1 MNRGFNAR
9 TVQQGFTLIELMIVV
24 AIIGILAAVALPKYQ
39 DYVSRTQVTVAL
51 AEITPAKLVIEERAS
66 QGFTADQLT
75 ALNGNTDANAL
86 AAGLPGSQTS
96 RCSAIAIAAAATG
109 TASVRCT
116 IQGNAQINGQTLTWA
131 RTADNVAAT
140 PGVWTCTTT
149 VAARLAPST
158 CPVAAAATTTPP
170 ATTQPAG

>member
-66 QGFTADQLT
+66 QGFTTEQLT
-75 ALNGNTDANAL
+75 ALNGRADTNARE
-86 AAGLPGSQTS
+86 AGLSGSQTS
-96 RCSAIAIAAAATG
+96 RCSAIVIAADVSG
-109 TASVRCT
+109 TASVQCT
-116 IQGNAQINGQTLTWA
+116 IQGNAQVTGQTLTWA
-131 RTADNVAAT
+131 RAADTAANA
-140 PGVWTCTTT
+140 PGVWTCATT
-149 VAARLAPST
+149 VAARLAPNSCPST
-158 CPVAAAATTTPP
+158 AATPTPATPP
-170 ATTQPAG
+170 AAG